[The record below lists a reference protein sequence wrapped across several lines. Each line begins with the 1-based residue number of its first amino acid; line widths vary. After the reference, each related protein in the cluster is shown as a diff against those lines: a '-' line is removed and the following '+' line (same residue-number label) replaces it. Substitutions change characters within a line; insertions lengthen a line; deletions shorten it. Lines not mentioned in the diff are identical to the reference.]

1 MSPAHLMKLRY
12 PLLALP
18 LVLVLAACG
27 SGGGGSVSLN
37 SGDVAAIGSQH
48 VTKLQFDQSMKQQR
62 LSLKRQGQKFPAL
75 GSTQFSALKNQVLS
89 VLVQNAEF
97 EDEAAKL
104 GVKVSAKDVQT
115 QLDLIK
121 KQYFGGNEKRYQQ
134 QLKQQGYDD
143 AEVRNQIRSQIL
155 SQRLFQKVTANVTA
169 SDKDVH
175 AYYVAHESQYA
186 TKGSRD
192 VRYIL
197 VGKNKQSLAQSL
209 AAQLKSAPDS
219 KWCAFAKKYSQDPS
233 SKNNCGK
240 ATFQKGGTVPEFDKL
255 LFSLPTKGVASV
267 NSAQYGWFVLQPTT
281 AAKPAGASPE
291 KSVAAT
297 IRAQLEQQNRNQQMS
312 NWVARITKQ
321 FCSSGKIKYQVGYQP
336 NPDPCT
342 SLATATNTT
351 TT

>member
-1 MSPAHLMKLRY
+1 MKLRY
-12 PLLALP
+12 PLLALL

-27 SGGGGSVSLN
+27 GGSSVTLK

-62 LSLKRQGQKFPAL
+62 LSLKRQRQKFPAV
-75 GSTQFSALKNQVLS
+75 GSTQFSALKNQVLA

-104 GVKVSAKDVQT
+104 NVKVTAKDVQT

-121 KQYFGGNEKRYQQ
+121 KQYFGGGEAKYQQ

-143 AEVRNQIRSQIL
+143 AEVRDQIRGQLL

-169 SDKDVH
+169 SDKEVH
-175 AYYVAHESQYA
+175 TYYVAHESQYA

-209 AAQLKSAPDS
+209 VTQLKAAPDT
-219 KWCAFAKKYSQDPS
+219 KWCTLAKRYSQDPS
-233 SKNNCGK
+233 SKNSCGK
-240 ATFQKGGTVPEFDKL
+240 ANFQKGQTVPEFDKL

-281 AAKPAGASPE
+281 AAKPASVSPE
-291 KSVAAT
+291 KTVAST
-297 IRAQLEQQNRNQQMS
+297 IRQTLDQQDKNQQMS
-312 NWVARITKQ
+312 DWVKKITKQ
-321 FCSSGKIKYQVGYQP
+321 FCNGGKIKYQVGYQP

>member
-1 MSPAHLMKLRY
+1 MKLRY
-12 PLLALP
+12 PLLALL

-27 SGGGGSVSLN
+27 GGGSSVTLN
-37 SGDVAAIGSQH
+37 SGDVAAIGGQH

-62 LSLKRQGQKFPAL
+62 LSLKRQGQKFPAV
-75 GSTQFSALKNQVLS
+75 GSTQFSALKNQVLA

-97 EDEAAKL
+97 EDEAATL

-121 KQYFGGNEKRYQQ
+121 KQYFGGSEAKYQQ

-143 AEVRNQIRSQIL
+143 AEVRDQIRGQLL

-169 SDKDVH
+169 SDKEVH
-175 AYYVAHESQYA
+175 AYYVAHKSQYV
-186 TKGSRD
+186 TKASRD

-209 AAQLKSAPDS
+209 ESQLKGAPDS
-219 KWCAFAKKYSQDPS
+219 TWCTLAKKYSQDPS
-233 SKNNCGK
+233 SKDNCGK
-240 ATFQKGGTVPEFDKL
+240 ATFQKGQTVPEFDKL
-255 LFSLPTKGVASV
+255 LFSLPTKRVASV
-267 NSAQYGWFVLQPTT
+267 NSAQYGWFVLQPTV
-281 AAKPAGASPE
+281 AAKPADVSPE
-291 KSVAAT
+291 KTVADT
-297 IRAQLEQQNRNQQMS
+297 IRQTLDQQDKNQQMS
-312 NWVARITKQ
+312 DWVAKITKQ
-321 FCSSGKIKYQVGYQP
+321 FCNGGKIKYQVGYQP

>member
-1 MSPAHLMKLRY
+1 MKLRY
-12 PLLALP
+12 PLLALL

-27 SGGGGSVSLN
+27 GGSSITLK

-62 LSLKRQGQKFPAL
+62 LSLKRQGQKFPAV
-75 GSTQFSALKNQVLS
+75 GSTQFSALKNQVLA

-121 KQYFGGNEKRYQQ
+121 KQYFGGSEAKYQQ

-143 AEVRNQIRSQIL
+143 AEVRDQIHGQLL

-169 SDKDVH
+169 SDKEVH
-175 AYYVAHESQYA
+175 TYYVAHKSQYV

-209 AAQLKSAPDS
+209 VTQLKSAPDT
-219 KWCAFAKKYSQDPS
+219 KWCTLAKQYSQDPS
-233 SKNNCGK
+233 SKNSCGK
-240 ATFQKGGTVPEFDKL
+240 ATFQKGQTVPEFDKL

-267 NSAQYGWFVLQPTT
+267 NSAQYGWFVLQPTA
-281 AAKPAGASPE
+281 AAKPASVSPE
-291 KSVAAT
+291 KTVATT
-297 IRAQLEQQNRNQQMS
+297 IRQTLDQQDKNQQMS
-312 NWVARITKQ
+312 DWVKNITKQ
-321 FCSSGKIKYQVGYQP
+321 FCNGGKIKYQVGYQP
-336 NPDPCT
+336 NPDPCA